1 MSTFEIP
8 AGCEVFPASAEKVS
22 LGAAIYPTL
31 ALLNHSCNPDFMRC
45 NRGKGIVCVA
55 NRDIKK
61 GIVYVHELALA
72 K

>member
-1 MSTFEIP
+1 M
-8 AGCEVFPASAEKVS
+8 S

-45 NRGKGIVCVA
+45 NRGKGVVCVA

-61 GIVYVHELALA
+61 GTSEVWIGVGKSFYI
-72 K
+72 

>member
-1 MSTFEIP
+1 M
-8 AGCEVFPASAEKVS
+8 S

-45 NRGKGIVCVA
+45 NRGKGVVCVA

-61 GIVYVHELALA
+61 GTSRDRDGKRDHP
-72 K
+72 

>member
-1 MSTFEIP
+1 M
-8 AGCEVFPASAEKVS
+8 S

-45 NRGKGIVCVA
+45 NRGKGVVCVA

-61 GIVYVHELALA
+61 GSTSRDSYIRVGKFLLSLIANP
-72 K
+72 